1 MCDKVDDGTVDSRRL
16 MEERQKLLNDIER
29 LRAENDSLKVLVH
42 HVPHVTVAS
51 LLQQGSHASWKVLDF
66 LGKISRPWKVLEN
79 GFGLGKSWKF

>member
-1 MCDKVDDGTVDSRRL
+1 MWRMAVFLCPRCTAAWRVCDKVDDGTVDSRRL

-66 LGKISRPWKVLEN
+66 
-79 GFGLGKSWKF
+79 FG